1 MGIASFSGAS
11 SVIKPGVVT
20 SSTRPS
26 SPFVGQLIYETDT
39 ARLAAY
45 NGSAWVTQNALQLVK
60 TQTIGSAV
68 SSITVSDVFS
78 STYDNYK
85 VVINGGVGSV
95 AQIGIRMTLGSN
107 TSGVYGAAV
116 GADYGSSAVS
126 GAATNNQAY
135 FEWAGYAQ
143 TGGIFMSGD
152 IVAPNLA
159 KNTFATFQGSHFNNN
174 VFVVGSFYELFN
186 NTQFTAFTL
195 TLNQGTLTGGTIRVY
210 GYANI

>member
-68 SSITVSDVFS
+68 SSVAVSDVFS
-78 STYDNYK
+78 ATYDAYK
-85 VVINGGVGSV
+85 IIITGGVTS
-95 AQIGIRMTLGSN
+95 ASAAILRFTLGATVTN
-107 TSGVYGAAV
+107 YYWAQNGRTFADVDNSGASGGSAV
-116 GADYGSSAVS
+116 AWRGGGGSSKILNMNVDLVGPFLS
-126 GAATNNQAY
+126 EETY
-135 FEWAGYAQ
+135 F
-143 TGGIFMSGD
+143 TGQYLFPTSTGSTFNVTGFLD
-152 IVAPNLA
+152 
-159 KNTFATFQGSHFNNN
+159 NTTS
-174 VFVVGSFYELFN
+174 Y
-186 NTQFTAFTL
+186 TAFTL
-195 TLNQGTLTGGTIRVY
+195 TPDSGTITGGTIRVY
-210 GYANI
+210 GYANS